1 MSIQLYAVEVLAIRA
16 ADSADPNDTLSA
28 HCVAPKNFSV
38 AFKLYDFGVT
48 FSEDDINQIILMI
61 GRQSTKIMSC

>member
-1 MSIQLYAVEVLAIRA
+1 MFKQLYAAEELALRA

-28 HCVAPKNFSV
+28 QSVAPKNLSV

-48 FSEDDINQIILMI
+48 FSADDII
-61 GRQSTKIMSC
+61 